1 MAASPES
8 ASPLDREGG
17 APAAS
22 AAPAAP
28 PRTPSGLFSAAGL
41 FATRVLSLVLG
52 LAGGTLSAAYFGAG
66 VAKDCYVVSQ
76 TIPNL
81 LGTFII
87 AGLYSLLMVGL
98 AEIGPREGVRG
109 QLALI
114 WKTVAQVGAVL
125 ILLTLA
131 TTLFPRPIIALV
143 APGFDAA
150 RLDLSGRLLPLGML
164 AMVFSVWFAA
174 FRALYN
180 ARHQFVVPGLAY
192 SLLGAVSLVTLVLL
206 AERAGIFALA
216 LGPLIGAALS
226 AAALAAAAMLLRRK
240 APGPDRPPAP
250 PGDAGTRRFRF
261 WSDFIPMSIGANFG
275 QLNLAV
281 DNAFASFLPTGS
293 ITQLGFASV
302 ILSNAE
308 LLIIF
313 SLAEVAF
320 ARLTAAAQRGGT
332 ALEEELRLNLRSMLL
347 MTAPISAGCLVFGVP
362 LSRLLF
368 ERGQFDAAATAGVA
382 RILACF
388 APEMLF
394 MGFFALF
401 WRVLAARRRT
411 RALVWISLGAIGL
424 NSVLNYILMRP
435 FGSSGIALA
444 TSGVTT
450 LFAVLMGLQ
459 LRREGLRLVA
469 PGDGRY
475 VLCVAGAAAIMAAT
489 VWGWATACE
498 RLLDPQ
504 SEIARLVETGGG
516 LLLGALVY
524 AGVLHAFGVRMV
536 AETLGRMSRSASA
549 WWRG

>member
-8 ASPLDREGG
+8 ASPLDRAGQP
-17 APAAS
+17 PAAGVS
-22 AAPAAP
+22 PATP
-28 PRTPSGLFSAAGL
+28 SRTPSGLVSAAAL
-41 FATRVLSLVLG
+41 SATRVLSLVLG

-66 VAKDCYVVSQ
+66 AAKDCLVVSQ
-76 TIPNL
+76 TIPTL
-81 LGTFII
+81 IGTFLIS
-87 AGLYSLLMVGL
+87 GLYSLLMVSL
-98 AEIGPREGVRG
+98 AEIGPKEGVRG

-114 WKTVAQVGAVL
+114 WKIVVQVGAVL
-125 ILLTLA
+125 VLLTLV
-131 TTLFPRPIIALV
+131 TVLFPRPIIALI
-143 APGFDAA
+143 APGFDAEK
-150 RLDLSGRLLPLGML
+150 LDLAGRLLPLAML
-164 AMVFSVWFAA
+164 STVFTVSFAA
-174 FRALYN
+174 FRALFN
-180 ARHQFVVPGLAY
+180 TRHQFVVPGLAY
-192 SLLGAVSLVTLVLL
+192 SIVGAATIVTLVLL
-206 AERAGIFALA
+206 TGRAGIFALA
-216 LGPLIGAALS
+216 LGPLFGAALS
-226 AAALAAAAMLLRRK
+226 AVVLAAAATLLRRE
-240 APGPDRPPAP
+240 APGAGRPAAPPPPPAT
-250 PGDAGTRRFRF
+250 ARFRF

-308 LLIIF
+308 LLTIF

-320 ARLTAAAQRGGT
+320 ARLTAAVQKGGT

-347 MTAPISAGCLVFGVP
+347 LTAPISAGCLVFGVP

-368 ERGQFDAAATAGVA
+368 ERGQFDAGATAGVA

-411 RALVWISLGAIGL
+411 RALVAISLGAIGL
-424 NSVLNYILMRP
+424 NSVLDYVLMRP

-459 LRREGLRLVA
+459 LRREGVRLIA

-498 RLLDPQ
+498 SLLDPQ
-504 SEIARLVETGGG
+504 SETVRLVETGGG

-536 AETLGRMSRSASA
+536 AETLGRMSRSASG

>member
-1 MAASPES
+1 
-8 ASPLDREGG
+8 
-17 APAAS
+17 
-22 AAPAAP
+22 
-28 PRTPSGLFSAAGL
+28 
-41 FATRVLSLVLG
+41 
-52 LAGGTLSAAYFGAG
+52 
-66 VAKDCYVVSQ
+66 
-76 TIPNL
+76 
-81 LGTFII
+81 
-87 AGLYSLLMVGL
+87 
-98 AEIGPREGVRG
+98 
-109 QLALI
+109 
-114 WKTVAQVGAVL
+114 
-125 ILLTLA
+125 
-131 TTLFPRPIIALV
+131 
-143 APGFDAA
+143 
-150 RLDLSGRLLPLGML
+150 
-164 AMVFSVWFAA
+164 
-174 FRALYN
+174 
-180 ARHQFVVPGLAY
+180 
-192 SLLGAVSLVTLVLL
+192 
-206 AERAGIFALA
+206 
-216 LGPLIGAALS
+216 
-226 AAALAAAAMLLRRK
+226 
-240 APGPDRPPAP
+240 
-250 PGDAGTRRFRF
+250 
-261 WSDFIPMSIGANFG
+261 MSIGANFG

-308 LLIIF
+308 LLTIF

-320 ARLTAAAQRGGT
+320 ARLTAAVQKGGT

-347 MTAPISAGCLVFGVP
+347 LTAPISAGCLVFGVP

-368 ERGQFDAAATAGVA
+368 ERGQFDAGATAGVA

-411 RALVWISLGAIGL
+411 RALVAISLGAIGL
-424 NSVLNYILMRP
+424 NSVLDYVLMRP

-459 LRREGLRLVA
+459 LRREGVRLIA

-498 RLLDPQ
+498 SLLDPQ
-504 SEIARLVETGGG
+504 SETVRLVETGGG

-536 AETLGRMSRSASA
+536 AETLGRMSRSASG